1 MDKGLRILIL
11 EDLPADAELTEHE
24 LRKAGI
30 EFLSMRV
37 DTREAF
43 QTALLDFSPD
53 IILSDYS
60 LPSFDGLSA
69 FAIARERYPH
79 VPFILVSGVLGEEF
93 AIEAL
98 RKGVTD
104 YVLKSNL
111 ARLVPV
117 VHRALEEAQE
127 RARLTQTEELLKGS
141 ENLYRLL
148 AENTYDMITR
158 HMPDSTYLYVSPA
171 CRTLFGYEPEE
182 LIGTKAFDQMHPE
195 DVTRIMAIT
204 QEAVRKGRMN
214 IAQYRHRRKDGQ
226 YLWVETIGRVIKN
239 EKTGDIED
247 IVCVVR
253 DITDRKRAE
262 DEIRQ
267 SRRDWKN
274 IFHAIGQPT
283 IILDAS
289 HNVLLANRA
298 TLNALGVKSEEEIQ
312 GKKCYELF
320 HNTNE
325 PPQQCPLEKMLASGS
340 LETVEMEME
349 AFGGG
354 IYLVSC
360 TPVLDEQG
368 KLQKVIHIATDIT
381 NRKIT
386 EEALKESEAR
396 YSTMVDSAPNVVL
409 VHKNGIISYIN
420 DIGIRILGYAQ
431 DEVIGK
437 SVFDFLADESKE
449 TVLKNMQK
457 RLAGEE
463 VEGYEV
469 KVITKSKEKKYF
481 ILFGSLIPYE
491 KEKAFLVI
499 LSDITARKHAENA
512 LRESEARLATASSMA
527 HVGHWD
533 WDPTTGDVIWT
544 KELYHIFGY
553 EPGSVTPGY
562 ELFLSRIH
570 PKDRIRV
577 KNTVAASLKKPIP
590 YIAEFRFYRQDNT
603 ERIGRTTGHTE
614 FDKDGRVICLSV
626 AMQDITEIRKAEDA
640 LKKSEE
646 LFRTLVETTP
656 AGIWQDDSEGKTVYV
671 NPAILEMLQVEEA
684 EEISGKEWKQFFSTG
699 SLEKAASEHNRRLQG
714 ISSSYEIEII
724 GKRGG
729 KRHTLVH
736 GAPLFDENGN
746 FSGTIATFLD
756 ITERRKAEEEIQKR
770 IKDLE
775 NFYDMAIGRE
785 LRMKELKDQ
794 IKALKQELSRFKT
807 QDA

>member
-1 MDKGLRILIL
+1 MHKGLRILIL
-11 EDLPADAELTEHE
+11 EDIPAEAELTEHE

-30 EFLSMRV
+30 EFMSKHV

-43 QTALLDFSPD
+43 QAALLDFSPD

-69 FAIARERYPH
+69 FAIAHERCPD
-79 VPFILVSGVLGEEF
+79 VPFILVTGVLGEEF

-127 RARLTQTEELLKGS
+127 REK
-141 ENLYRLL
+141 L
-148 AENTYDMITR
+148 A
-158 HMPDSTYLYVSPA
+158 
-171 CRTLFGYEPEE
+171 
-182 LIGTKAFDQMHPE
+182 
-195 DVTRIMAIT
+195 
-204 QEAVRKGRMN
+204 
-214 IAQYRHRRKDGQ
+214 
-226 YLWVETIGRVIKN
+226 
-239 EKTGDIED
+239 
-247 IVCVVR
+247 
-253 DITDRKRAE
+253 RAE

-267 SRRDWKN
+267 SRREWRN

-289 HNVLLANRA
+289 HNVLLVNRA
-298 TLNALGVKSEEEIQ
+298 TLNALGAKSEEEVQ

-320 HNTNE
+320 HNTSE
-325 PPQQCPLEKMLASGS
+325 PPPQCPLEKMLASGS
-340 LETVEMEME
+340 LETVEMEIE
-349 AFGGG
+349 AFEGG

-381 NRKIT
+381 DRKRA

-396 YSTMVDSAPNVVL
+396 YSTMVHAAPNVVL
-409 VHKNGIISYIN
+409 VHKNGMISYIN
-420 DIGIRILGYAQ
+420 DIGIRILGYTR

-449 TVLKNMQK
+449 MALKNMQK

-463 VEGYEV
+463 VESYEV
-469 KVITKSKEKKYF
+469 KVITKSNEKKYF

-499 LSDITARKHAENA
+499 LSDITERKYAENA

-533 WDPTTGDVIWT
+533 WDPTTGEVIWT

-553 EPGSVTPGY
+553 EPGSVIPGY
-562 ELFLSRIH
+562 ELFLSHIH
-570 PKDRIRV
+570 HEDLVRV
-577 KNTVAASLKKPIP
+577 QKIIAASLKKPIP
-590 YIAEFRFYRQDNT
+590 YIAEFRFSRQDGT
-603 ERIGRTTGHTE
+603 ERIGRATGHTE

-640 LKKSEE
+640 LQMSEK

-656 AGIWQDDSEGKTVYV
+656 AGIWQDDAGGKTVYV
-671 NPAILEMLQVEEA
+671 NPAILEMLELEEA
-684 EEISGKEWKQFFSTG
+684 EEVSGKEWKQFFSAG
-699 SLEKAASEHNRRLQG
+699 SLEKAASEYNKRLQG
-714 ISSSYEIEII
+714 ISSSYEVEIT

-729 KRHTLVH
+729 KRYALVH

-756 ITERRKAEEEIQKR
+756 ITERRAAEEEIQKR

-794 IKALKQELSRFKT
+794 VKVLTRELSRFKP
-807 QDA
+807 QDE

>member
-11 EDLPADAELTEHE
+11 EDVPADAELTEHE

-30 EFLSMRV
+30 KFISKRV

-43 QTALLDFSPD
+43 QNTLIDFFPD

-60 LPSFDGLSA
+60 LPFFDGLSA
-69 FAIARERYPH
+69 FAIAHERCPD
-79 VPFILVSGVLGEEF
+79 VPFILVTGVMGEEF

-111 ARLVPV
+111 ARLIPV

-127 RARLTQTEELLKGS
+127 REK
-141 ENLYRLL
+141 L
-148 AENTYDMITR
+148 A
-158 HMPDSTYLYVSPA
+158 
-171 CRTLFGYEPEE
+171 
-182 LIGTKAFDQMHPE
+182 
-195 DVTRIMAIT
+195 
-204 QEAVRKGRMN
+204 
-214 IAQYRHRRKDGQ
+214 
-226 YLWVETIGRVIKN
+226 
-239 EKTGDIED
+239 
-247 IVCVVR
+247 
-253 DITDRKRAE
+253 RAE
-262 DEIRQ
+262 DQIRQ

-283 IILDAS
+283 IILDTS
-289 HNVLLANRA
+289 HNVLMVNRA
-298 TLNALGVKSEEEIQ
+298 TLTALGAKAKEEVQ

-320 HNTNE
+320 HNTSE
-325 PPQQCPLEKMLASGS
+325 PPQQCPLEKMLASSS
-340 LETVEMEME
+340 LETVEMEIE

-360 TPVLDEQG
+360 TPVMDEQG

-381 NRKIT
+381 DRKMA

-396 YSTMVDSAPNVVL
+396 YSTIVDSAPNIVL
-409 VHKNGIISYIN
+409 VHKNGIVSYIN
-420 DIGIRILGYAQ
+420 ESGIRTLGYPR

-437 SVFDFLADESKE
+437 SVFDFFADESKE
-449 TVLKNMQK
+449 MALKNMQK

-463 VEGYEV
+463 FESYEV

-481 ILFGSLIPYE
+481 ILSCSLIPYE
-491 KEKAFLVI
+491 KKKALLVI
-499 LSDITARKHAENA
+499 LSDITERKHAENA

-533 WDPTTGDVIWT
+533 WDPTTGEVIWT
-544 KELYHIFGY
+544 KELYRIFGY
-553 EPGSVTPGY
+553 EPRSVTPGY

-570 PKDRIRV
+570 PEDRIRV
-577 KNTVAASLKKPIP
+577 KKIVAASLKKPIP
-590 YIAEFRFYRQDNT
+590 YIAEFRFSRQDDT
-603 ERIGRTTGHTE
+603 ERIGRATGHTQ
-614 FDKDGRVICLSV
+614 FDKEGRVVICLSV
-626 AMQDITEIRKAEDA
+626 AMQDITEMRKAEDA
-640 LKKSEE
+640 LQKSEK

-656 AGIWQDDSEGKTVYV
+656 AGIWQDDAEGKTIYV
-671 NPAILEMLQVEEA
+671 NPAILDILEVEDA
-684 EEISGKEWKQFFSTG
+684 EEIYGQEWKQLFSTR
-699 SLEKAASEHNRRLQG
+699 SLEKAASEYNKRLQG
-714 ISSSYEIEII
+714 ISSSYKVDIT

-729 KRHTLVH
+729 KRHALVH

-756 ITERRKAEEEIQKR
+756 ITERREAEEEIQKR

-785 LRMKELKDQ
+785 IRMKELKDQ
-794 IKALKQELSRFKT
+794 IKALKQELSIFKP
-807 QDA
+807 QDE